1 MPLTRFTLRQIEAF
15 IAVNETRSFGAAAEQ
30 LGMTTQAVSQLV
42 AELEVLLGFR
52 LFDRT
57 TRRVDLASAGRDFL
71 GSAQTML
78 RHVQAAERAAADVRN
93 RAAGVVRIGAP
104 LVLASSAV
112 PAAIRSHQ
120 ARHPKVVVRVRDIPV
135 DALVDAVAA
144 GDVDLAIGPD
154 RPFGAEVSHEV
165 LFDSQW
171 VLWCAKD
178 HPLARRRVLRWAD
191 LHDVALV
198 AAGRDHER
206 SVAQMHLSAPEGERV
221 TPVDIVD
228 NISTALGIAA
238 EGIAAT
244 LAPAYVGVMAERFG
258 LVMRRVIDPEAVR
271 KVCLYRPTTRA
282 GSPAADGFA
291 EHLVQWLPGW
301 PKRSASKPG
310 R

>member
-1 MPLTRFTLRQIEAF
+1 
-15 IAVNETRSFGAAAEQ
+15 
-30 LGMTTQAVSQLV
+30 
-42 AELEVLLGFR
+42 
-52 LFDRT
+52 
-57 TRRVDLASAGRDFL
+57 
-71 GSAQTML
+71 ML

-112 PAAIRSHQ
+112 PAAIRSHH
-120 ARHPKVVVRVRDIPV
+120 ATHPKVVVRVRDIPV
-135 DALVDAVAA
+135 DALVDAVAS
-144 GDVDLAIGPD
+144 GDVDLAVGPD
-154 RPFGAEVSHEV
+154 RAFGTDVSRQV

-258 LVMRRVIDPEAVR
+258 LVLRRVIDPEAVR
-271 KVCLYRPTTRA
+271 KVCLYRPIARA
-282 GSPAADGFA
+282 GSPAVDGFA
-291 EHLVQWLPGW
+291 EHLAQWLPTW
-301 PKRSASKPG
+301 SRRAPSNRDRRTPPKA
-310 R
+310 